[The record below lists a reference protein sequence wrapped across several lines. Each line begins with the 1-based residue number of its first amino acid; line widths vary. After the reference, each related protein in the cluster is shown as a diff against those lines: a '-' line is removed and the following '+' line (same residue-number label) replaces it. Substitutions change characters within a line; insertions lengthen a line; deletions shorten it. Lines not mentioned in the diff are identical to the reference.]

1 MKRLTLALWVGLAGV
16 VAVLSGCVTGAHL
29 VTGKPHSAVVIEAV
43 RIYQEMPPHAELIG
57 TVIAQ
62 SIGDDQA
69 SMDRGLKEL
78 KCQAAK
84 VGANG
89 LIINAPQQTPG
100 RFLSSPA
107 IQLSAQALFVP

>member
-1 MKRLTLALWVGLAGV
+1 MVL
-16 VAVLSGCVTGAHL
+16 VAVLCGCVTGAHL
-29 VTGKPHSAVVIEAV
+29 VTGKPRGAVVVEAV
-43 RIYQEMPPHAELIG
+43 RIYQDMPPHAEVIG

-62 SIGDDQA
+62 SYGDDQGA
-69 SMDRGLKEL
+69 MDRGVKEL

-84 VGANG
+84 IGANG
-89 LIINAPQQTPG
+89 IIINVPQQSPG